1 MTIEHHRIA
10 AVALMRD
17 ALAHLDE
24 AGEDI
29 AACRLQ
35 YALDTAEHEPPA
47 TEASIARALETWA
60 WKH

>member
-1 MTIEHHRIA
+1 MTMEDHRTA

-24 AGEDI
+24 ADESH

-35 YALDTAEHEPPA
+35 HAIDTAEHEPPA
-47 TEASIARALETWA
+47 TEESMAAALATWR
-60 WKH
+60 W